1 MKRKKTD
8 NISYIAPD
16 GKKFRD
22 LKEYMDYT
30 ATKFHD
36 GKVVP
41 GSVAQLFKSLRRYQ
55 DTDYVHAIVS
65 IKDEKGNFSVQC
77 FHTMPVDNIVAPYT
91 DVKQLSQDQ
100 RYMRSTIADMKRV
113 LEKYWDCQCTAT
125 VIVSSDIEF
134 KSSQTFMMVNGYIL
148 KSDTEKGSKHA
159 PLKLP
164 TTN

>member
-22 LKEYMDYT
+22 LKEYMDYA

-41 GSVAQLFKSLRRYQ
+41 GSVAQLFMSLRRYQ
-55 DTDYVHAIVS
+55 
-65 IKDEKGNFSVQC
+65 
-77 FHTMPVDNIVAPYT
+77 
-91 DVKQLSQDQ
+91 
-100 RYMRSTIADMKRV
+100 
-113 LEKYWDCQCTAT
+113 
-125 VIVSSDIEF
+125 
-134 KSSQTFMMVNGYIL
+134 VNGYIL

>member
-1 MKRKKTD
+1 MKCKKTD

-91 DVKQLSQDQ
+91 DVKQLSQNQ

-125 VIVSSDIEF
+125 VIVS
-134 KSSQTFMMVNGYIL
+134 TR
-148 KSDTEKGSKHA
+148 
-159 PLKLP
+159 
-164 TTN
+164 TTAWI